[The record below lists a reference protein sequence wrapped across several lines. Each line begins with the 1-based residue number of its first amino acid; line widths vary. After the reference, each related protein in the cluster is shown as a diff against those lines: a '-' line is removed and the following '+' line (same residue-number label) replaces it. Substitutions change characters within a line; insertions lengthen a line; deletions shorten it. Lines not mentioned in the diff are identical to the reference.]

1 MIYILTLFLF
11 SLFIFLILI
20 SFCCVHYS
28 AKRTRNIDDCE
39 QQDFIRRKKVQK

>member
-1 MIYILTLFLF
+1 MIYILTLSLF
-11 SLFIFLILI
+11 SLFIFSLLI

-28 AKRTRNIDDCE
+28 AKYTRIVDDFE